1 MGAWDDPLGYMR
13 DLEAQVAVMRATIA
27 EVVRDGER
35 HGGRA
40 SIKPLL
46 ALLEE

>member
-13 DLEAQVAVMRATIA
+13 DLEAQLAVMRAAIA
-27 EVVRDGER
+27 EVVRDGDR

-40 SIKPLL
+40 SVKPLRVF
-46 ALLEE
+46 LEE